1 MEVSRARGS
10 DSRARLS
17 LKKKN
22 LMRWVSVLA
31 TVMAGA
37 PLCSCRFIPTA
48 DVQSLAAGPS
58 QEKAFDPDKMVA
70 SDWAGKVIPYFEKK
84 AGPFAEVR
92 DLAAKS
98 PEEAGARFG
107 YRPKSGEV
115 PWTLMV
121 KLEGIVVEANTES
134 RAATIGVDTTGKG
147 KAGATVQIGP
157 ALRGTT
163 IRDAL
168 DFVSFNDFTNQIDF
182 ARYGKAFNLYVDH
195 EVLEKLPRDALIGRK
210 VAVTGA
216 YSLSSPGETPLVT
229 PVEITLGPKP

>member
-1 MEVSRARGS
+1 
-10 DSRARLS
+10 
-17 LKKKN
+17 
-22 LMRWVSVLA
+22 MRWIGVPAAVI
-31 TVMAGA
+31 AGA
-37 PLCSCRFIPTA
+37 LLCSCRFIPTT
-48 DVQSLAAGPS
+48 DVQALAAGQS
-58 QEKAFDPDKMVA
+58 QDKAAFDPDKMVA
-70 SDWAGKVIPYFEKK
+70 SSWADKVFPYFEKR

-107 YRPKSGEV
+107 YRPKSGDV

-121 KLEGIVVEANTES
+121 RLEGVVVEANTES

-147 KAGATVQIGP
+147 KADANVQIGP
-157 ALRGTT
+157 ALRGTA

-182 ARYGKAFNLYVDH
+182 ARYGKAFNLYANH
-195 EVLEKLPRDALIGRK
+195 ELLEKLPRDSLVGRK
-210 VAVTGA
+210 VTVIGA
-216 YSLSSPGETPLVT
+216 YPISLSDETPLIT